1 MKITFTANTRVLGYH
16 RGDIVTADLEQ
27 LPAPVVATLRKG
39 IHLTLIDP
47 LELPDDSP
55 ASSDHT
61 EEYRQAAGEH
71 NGHQNPSSSGGSEDG
86 ASVHSQP
93 GNGGNGR
100 SSRQHS
106 SPKGDAEG

>member
-16 RGDIVTADLEQ
+16 RGDIVTADSEQ
-27 LPAPVVATLRKG
+27 LPEPVKATLRKG
-39 IHLTLIDP
+39 IHLTMIDP
-47 LELPDDSP
+47 LEFPD
-55 ASSDHT
+55 ASGTSTDHT
-61 EEYRQAAGEH
+61 EEYRQASGEH
-71 NGHQNPSSSGGSEDG
+71 NGHQNPSSSGGSEEG
-86 ASVHSQP
+86 TSVDSQL